1 VKEYIKVS
9 VILPTLGRG
18 DLLCETISNILE
30 QDYPDYEVIV
40 VDQNDPSASC
50 VAELAAGDFKVR
62 RFNIE
67 EKGLPNARNYGVSKA
82 KGEIVVF
89 CDDDVI
95 LSEGF
100 ISHHARNY
108 GDEAVAGVAGRV
120 LAKDQ
125 HFADQRLEHNR
136 TRIAKIRWFGLRQYD
151 NFNSKIRT
159 YADHA
164 QGCNMSFRKEVIL
177 KLGGFDKRFGGSAH
191 LEETDFC
198 MRLRDAGYRM
208 VFDPKAELIHLKDTL
223 GGCRA
228 ADWENW
234 FYWYGHNYGLLYAKN
249 NKLACF
255 PITIKALRILMSAL
269 KRKDILLFFGG
280 IKGMREGVRAERTRG
295 IALANKGK

>member
-1 VKEYIKVS
+1 MKEYRKVS

-50 VAELAAGDFKVR
+50 VAELASGDPKVR

-120 LAKDQ
+120 LARDQ
-125 HFADQRLEHNR
+125 HFADQRLEHNQA
-136 TRIAKIRWFGLRQYD
+136 RIAKIRWFGLCQYD
-151 NFNSKIRT
+151 NFDSKIRT
-159 YADHA
+159 YADIA

-198 MRLRDAGYRM
+198 IRLRNAGYRM
-208 VFDPKAELIHLKDTL
+208 VFDPKAELIHLKDSS

-228 ADWENW
+228 PDWYNW
-234 FYWYGHNYGLLYAKN
+234 FYWYGRNHALLYVKN
-249 NKLACF
+249 TKIACF
-255 PITIKALRILMSAL
+255 LITLRGLHMLVSSI
-269 KRKDILLFFGG
+269 KRKDLSLFFVGV
-280 IKGMREGVRAERTRG
+280 KGMRQGFNIKR
-295 IALANKGK
+295 KQF